1 MGRLQDKVAIV
12 TGGNSGVGAA
22 TALLFAREGAKVIIS
37 ARRKPQLEEVAE
49 KIREA
54 GGEVLPVVTDISKP
68 EDADNLISKTIEAY
82 GKVDILINSAGVLE
96 RMRIWTASLISIPRE
111 RCIVCAL
118 QAIKWQRPAAVPLSM
133 WLPLQVLWAAEGRHM
148 WHQRLQLS
156 VLHAIR
162 HFDLP
167 VQVFAVTQF
176 VREPL

>member
-22 TALLFAREGAKVIIS
+22 TALLFAREGAKVVIS

-82 GKVDILINSAGVLE
+82 GKVDILIN
-96 RMRIWTASLISIPRE
+96 RME
-111 RCIVCAL
+111 N
-118 QAIKWQRPAAVPLSM
+118 
-133 WLPLQVLWAAEGRHM
+133 QVVANA
-148 WHQRLQLS
+148 
-156 VLHAIR
+156 
-162 HFDLP
+162 
-167 VQVFAVTQF
+167 
-176 VREPL
+176 